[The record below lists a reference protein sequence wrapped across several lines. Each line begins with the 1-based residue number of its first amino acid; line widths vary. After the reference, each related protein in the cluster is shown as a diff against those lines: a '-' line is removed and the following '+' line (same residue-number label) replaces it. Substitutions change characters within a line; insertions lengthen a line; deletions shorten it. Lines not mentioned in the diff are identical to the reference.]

1 MASGLGN
8 YVINEIID
16 HIFGTGAV
24 YAPETNLYIALLT
37 STPDANDSGASL
49 PGEVSGGSYA
59 RVTCDTWDA
68 AGTAEATENSQTVT
82 FAQATAVWGAVTH
95 FCVMSHITTGD
106 MIGWGVLTAPRT
118 ISTGD
123 TASFATGD
131 LDVSIT
137 GTP

>member
-16 HIFGTGAV
+16 HIFLTADYV
-24 YAPETNLYIALLT
+24 SETNLFVALLT
-37 STPDANDSGASL
+37 STPDAADAGSSL

-59 RVTCDTWDA
+59 RVTCDTWDVA
-68 AGTAEATENSQTVT
+68 ASQATENSQTVT
-82 FAQATAVWGAVTH
+82 FAQATAVWGTVTH
-95 FCVMSHITTGD
+95 FAVMTGITTGD
-106 MIGWGVLTAPRT
+106 MIGWGVLDSPRT

-131 LDVSIT
+131 LDVTIS
-137 GTP
+137 GTA